1 MSRKNKPLPI
11 FENVTITGIAAEG
24 RAVAR
29 VGDMVVFV
37 PYVVPGDVAD
47 IQVTRKKNK
56 YCEGVAV
63 KFHEYSAD
71 RTEPFCKY
79 FGICGGCRWQNL
91 DYREQ
96 LKWKQKIVEDALQRI
111 AKVDLP
117 PILPI
122 IGSNATKEYRNKLE
136 FGFSNK
142 RWLTKEEIAA
152 DVTYDNMNAVG
163 FHVPGA
169 FDKIID
175 IDECLLMDNIQN
187 ELRNDIRRYATDN
200 GLSFF
205 DIRKQEGLLR
215 NIMVRNS
222 TIGETMLLVQ
232 FHYDSPSEEAKAMGL
247 MEHLK
252 QSFPNLTSLLY
263 VNNLKCNDTFGDL
276 EVKTFSGRDCI
287 YEEMEGL
294 RFKIGPKSF
303 FQTNTLQALKLY
315 DVARNFANL
324 TGKELVYDLYTGT
337 GTIANFVARRSRKV
351 IGIEYVP
358 EAIEDAKVNASINN
372 IDNAMFLAGDMREI
386 LTPQFVKEN
395 GVPDVIITDPPRAG
409 MHKDVITT
417 IMETKAKRIVYVSCN
432 PATQARDIALL
443 DPLYKVEAI
452 QPVDMFPQTQHVE
465 NVCLLVLKND

>member
-11 FENVTITGIAAEG
+11 FENVAITGIAAEG

-29 VGDMVVFV
+29 VGEMVVFGALRRARRCGRHTG
-37 PYVVPGDVAD
+37 YA
-47 IQVTRKKNK
+47 QKNK
-56 YCEGVAV
+56 YCEGLAV
-63 KFHEYSAD
+63 KFHEYSSD

-215 NIMVRNS
+215 NIMS
-222 TIGETMLLVQ
+222 
-232 FHYDSPSEEAKAMGL
+232 K
-247 MEHLK
+247 K
-252 QSFPNLTSLLY
+252 Q
-263 VNNLKCNDTFGDL
+263 C
-276 EVKTFSGRDCI
+276 
-287 YEEMEGL
+287 
-294 RFKIGPKSF
+294 
-303 FQTNTLQALKLY
+303 
-315 DVARNFANL
+315 
-324 TGKELVYDLYTGT
+324 
-337 GTIANFVARRSRKV
+337 
-351 IGIEYVP
+351 
-358 EAIEDAKVNASINN
+358 
-372 IDNAMFLAGDMREI
+372 
-386 LTPQFVKEN
+386 
-395 GVPDVIITDPPRAG
+395 
-409 MHKDVITT
+409 HW
-417 IMETKAKRIVYVSCN
+417 
-432 PATQARDIALL
+432 
-443 DPLYKVEAI
+443 
-452 QPVDMFPQTQHVE
+452 
-465 NVCLLVLKND
+465 

>member
-11 FENVTITGIAAEG
+11 FENVAITGIAAEG

-29 VGDMVVFV
+29 VGEMVVFV

-56 YCEGVAV
+56 YCEGIAV
-63 KFHEYSAD
+63 KFHEYSSD

-200 GLSFF
+200 GLVFF

-324 TGKELVYDLYTGT
+324 TGK
-337 GTIANFVARRSRKV
+337 
-351 IGIEYVP
+351 
-358 EAIEDAKVNASINN
+358 
-372 IDNAMFLAGDMREI
+372 
-386 LTPQFVKEN
+386 
-395 GVPDVIITDPPRAG
+395 
-409 MHKDVITT
+409 
-417 IMETKAKRIVYVSCN
+417 
-432 PATQARDIALL
+432 
-443 DPLYKVEAI
+443 
-452 QPVDMFPQTQHVE
+452 
-465 NVCLLVLKND
+465 

>member
-11 FENVTITGIAAEG
+11 FENVAITGIAAEG

-29 VGDMVVFV
+29 VGEMVVFV

-303 FQTNTLQALKLY
+303 FQTNTPQAQKLY
-315 DVARNFANL
+315 SVARDFAHL
-324 TGKELVYDLYTGT
+324 TGNELVYDLYTGT

-358 EAIEDAKVNASINN
+358 EAIEDAKVNAEINN
-372 IDNAMFLAGDMREI
+372 ITNTVFLAGDMRDI
-386 LTPQFVKEN
+386 LTQEFVNDN
-395 GVPDVIITDPPRAG
+395 GTPDVIITDPPRAG
-409 MHKDVITT
+409 MHKDVINT
-417 IMETKAKRIVYVSCN
+417 IIGTKAKRIVYVSCN